1 MNQTD
6 ALAYL
11 GLKTLPENP
20 DEIKKAYRELAKR
33 VHPDSGG
40 NDALFRLVNEAY
52 EFLTGSAKQTTTQT
66 QNKQAETHK
75 EPPKTSWIDI
85 ITKPDF
91 IVPFDTLCRT
101 AFTGQTAY
109 VLYKTHNI
117 RIALQDIKYWPIKS
131 TMTLT
136 VQVKTYPTR
145 LHFLFGCPPKTAKYV
160 IDVPNNAMRCTNTH
174 QSYIFEK
181 NIGISVNRGYH
192 RITCSTEGM
201 PGQRLFADCSTW
213 FRHSRII
220 KKRSVFPG
228 RQNIILLASIRVH
241 R

>member
-117 RIALQDIKYWPIKS
+117 RNAMQDIKYWPIKA
-131 TMTLT
+131 TKKLN
-136 VQVKTYPTR
+136 VQVKTYQNRTQ
-145 LHFLFGCPPKTAKYV
+145 LLFG
-160 IDVPNNAMRCTNTH
+160 
-174 QSYIFEK
+174 
-181 NIGISVNRGYH
+181 
-192 RITCSTEGM
+192 
-201 PGQRLFADCSTW
+201 
-213 FRHSRII
+213 
-220 KKRSVFPG
+220 
-228 RQNIILLASIRVH
+228 
-241 R
+241 